1 MPLHPQLN
9 SGELPMTISASS
21 HAPSQYLSNMQWA
34 RNYIL
39 IYLDEDY
46 RNPDKN
52 AEHQEYTDHMASV
65 LTIAKRGDD
74 DFFELLTL
82 FLKLVINNSPER
94 YEIRNLNY
102 YCNEF
107 KKTVRH
113 IKPYQTFKDAMELNI
128 LWGTRNSIIY
138 SLAIVLYA
146 NGVTTKDASSQKD
159 LLNNFITLFE
169 KAIQSA
175 QPNFSF
181 TSQMKN
187 SIKLDEQKGFI
198 EQFKEILSEQLNE
211 LTNAQQDEIVNKV
224 NSLLTVFLDSIYNL
238 FFIKPLHADPIP
250 SCIDG
255 YTIEKLEQIVECTDK
270 TSVGMTLPASASST

>member
-1 MPLHPQLN
+1 MN
-9 SGELPMTISASS
+9 IAASS

-39 IYLDEDY
+39 VYLDEDY
-46 RNPDKN
+46 RDPNKN
-52 AEHQEYTDHMASV
+52 AKYKEYTDHMESA
-65 LTIAKRGDD
+65 LTIAKQGDD

-82 FLKLVINNSPER
+82 FLKLVINDSPER
-94 YEIRNLNY
+94 YEIRNLSY
-102 YCNEF
+102 YCDEL

-113 IKPYQTFKDAMELNI
+113 IKPKQAFKDAMELNI

-138 SLAIVLYA
+138 SLAIILYA
-146 NGVTTKDASSQKD
+146 NGVTTKDTSSQKD

-169 KAIQSA
+169 KTIQSA
-175 QPNFSF
+175 QPDFSF
-181 TSQMKN
+181 NSQMTN
-187 SIKLDEQKGFI
+187 SVKLDEQKGFV
-198 EQFKEILSEQLNE
+198 EQFKEIFSEQLNE
-211 LTNAQQDEIVNKV
+211 LTNAQQEEIVNKI